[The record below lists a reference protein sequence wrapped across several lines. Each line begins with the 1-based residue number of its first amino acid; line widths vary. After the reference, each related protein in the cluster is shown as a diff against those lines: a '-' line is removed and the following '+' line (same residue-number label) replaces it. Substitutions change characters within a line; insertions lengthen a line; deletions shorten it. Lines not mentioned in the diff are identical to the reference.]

1 MATIVVSTDLLSS
14 PDRLWPLLIDFSG
27 YADWMVVHDSFV
39 TEPPPD
45 PNPGDTFTQRGT
57 VMGVS
62 GEIEWTVDAIDALR
76 RVELAAD
83 GPGNTRL
90 RVCFLLSPSAR
101 GSQLTCVY
109 EITGPRMI
117 GLLVR
122 AGKKEA
128 ERQTR
133 ASLARLDALA
143 QVTPIGRRPGHTEP
157 EEAAG

>member
-1 MATIVVSTDLLSS
+1 MAMITVRADLLSS
-14 PDRLWPLLIDFSG
+14 TDRLWPLLIDFSG

-45 PNPGDTFTQRGT
+45 PIPGDTFIQRGT

-62 GEIEWTVDAIDALR
+62 GEIKWTVDAIDVPH
-76 RVELAAD
+76 RVELSAD

-90 RVCFLLSPSAR
+90 RVCFLLAPSGR
-101 GSQLTCVY
+101 GSRLTCVY

-122 AGKKEA
+122 AGTKEA
-128 ERQTR
+128 EKQTR
-133 ASLARLDALA
+133 ASLARLDVLA
-143 QVTPIGRRPGHTEP
+143 QVTPIGRRPGHAEP

>member
-1 MATIVVSTDLLSS
+1 MATITVSTDLLSP

-39 TEPPPD
+39 TEPPTD
-45 PNPGDTFTQRGT
+45 PVPGDTFVQRGT

-62 GEIEWTVDAIDALR
+62 GEVEWTVDAVDVPH
-76 RVELAAD
+76 RVELSAD

-90 RVCFLLSPSAR
+90 RVCFLLAPSVR

-128 ERQTR
+128 ERHTR
-133 ASLARLDALA
+133 ASMARLDALA
-143 QVTPIGRRPGHTEP
+143 QVTPIGRRPGHAEP